1 MKQKYNKIF
10 WQVGQEITPE
20 TFIQADRYICSQQN
34 LIRRLIA
41 HQHYGLFPQTASETP
56 SLYIKAS
63 LDSKDIYIEEL
74 VCEGITSSG
83 YLIEFDKN
91 IISSVKNKRLS
102 IPGSNQKAYY
112 IVLRVN
118 PFEEVLIEPVENE
131 ETPLSQPVYELDI
144 RELEQIREDEL
155 SILKIAMDGVSPK
168 IDSDYIPPCMSV
180 NSCSMLLENYKQIKQ
195 VLTEIQSH
203 INLKKALYSDSVY
216 PVSFLL
222 FELIEFP
229 LADPP
234 VSLIRLIQKIIR
246 TLNFFIPEI
255 RNISEPDLLT
265 GYNHNDITGI
275 FRSCI
280 IYLQEVQVVVSKEE
294 KKVIVVEEE
303 DFTPKI

>member
-1 MKQKYNKIF
+1 MEQSFNKIF

-41 HQHYGLFPQTASETP
+41 RQHYGLFPQTASEIP
-56 SLYIKAS
+56 SLYIKAN
-63 LDSKDIYIEEL
+63 LDSKDVYIEEL

-83 YLIEFDKN
+83 YLINYDKK
-91 IISSVKNKRLS
+91 IMSSVKNKRLS
-102 IPGSNQKAYY
+102 IPESNQKAYY

-131 ETPLSQPVYELDI
+131 ETPLSQPFYELDI

-155 SILKIAMDGVSPK
+155 SILKISMDGLSPQ

-180 NSCSMLLENYKQIKQ
+180 NSCSMLLENYTQIKQ
-195 VLTEIQSH
+195 ILTEIQLH
-203 INLKKALYSDSVY
+203 INLKKALYSDSIY

-222 FELIEFP
+222 FELNEFP

-255 RNISEPDLLT
+255 RNIGEPDLLT
-265 GYNHNDITGI
+265 GYKHNDITGI
-275 FRSCI
+275 FKSCI
-280 IYLQEVQVVVSKEE
+280 IYLREVQVVVGKEE
-294 KKVIVVEEE
+294 KKVIVEE